1 MTDVERVDT
10 GVVIPTIPE
19 SCDTA
24 NPNTQNTVTRLI
36 AYDKD
41 LGDCLTEIS
50 FLEALLAEACVE
62 PRQEMEDL
70 LATEEPRIAAA

>member
-1 MTDVERVDT
+1 MTDVERVET
-10 GVVIPTIPE
+10 GIEIPTIPE

-24 NPNTQNTVTRLI
+24 NPHTQNTLNRLV

-62 PRQEMEDL
+62 PRLEMEEL
-70 LATEEPRIAAA
+70 LITEEPRIAAA